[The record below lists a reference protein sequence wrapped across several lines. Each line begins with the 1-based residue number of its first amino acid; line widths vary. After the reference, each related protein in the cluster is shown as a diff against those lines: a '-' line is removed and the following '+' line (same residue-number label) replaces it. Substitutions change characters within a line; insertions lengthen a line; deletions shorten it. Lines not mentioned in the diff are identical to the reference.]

1 MADRDDSRTPFTL
14 VTGKGATAN
23 GTKVLYEGRE
33 IPMVKAASVEN
44 IVCVDD
50 MNRSRI
56 VIEIYGTTEVRQAT
70 E

>member
-1 MADRDDSRTPFTL
+1 MADQDSRTPFTL

-33 IPMVKAASVEN
+33 IREVISASVEN
-44 IVCVDD
+44 IVSLNDLK
-50 MNRSRI
+50 RSRI
-56 VIEIYGTTEVRQAT
+56 VIEIYGETEVRQTT